1 MPFLPPAPTDLIST
15 LSRRLAAVAYE
26 ALLLVALL
34 FFATFAL
41 SAIVPPGRVDGSQAL
56 GLPDLTTRVLLF
68 CALFAVAALYFVW
81 SWTGGRRTLPMKTW
95 RMRVVDRAG
104 GPLTYKTALARYLAG
119 WIGPALALATYVTM
133 KPYGLGGV
141 AIVPLVLNYL
151 AAFVDPDKQFLH
163 DRIAGTRIVQDV

>member
-1 MPFLPPAPTDLIST
+1 MSSLQAAGLA
-15 LSRRLAAVAYE
+15 RRLAGVAYE
-26 ALLLVALL
+26 ALLLVAVL
-34 FFATFAL
+34 FLATFVLSSIVARGSADAEQAL
-41 SAIVPPGRVDGSQAL
+41 S
-56 GLPDLTTRVLLF
+56 LPDLTTRVLLF

-104 GPLTYKTALARYLAG
+104 GPLTSKTALARYLAG